1 MTPSLRKPTPGR
13 RGRPRRLTLDAI
25 VDTACDL
32 PAGNLDMASIA
43 SRLKVGGATLY
54 GYVEGREH
62 LLRLVAERKGQ
73 LQPIVDHGQSWQ
85 DILRE
90 HARSTCQ
97 TALDWPELVSQIMQ
111 GGVFGD
117 VEAQYLEQLIAL
129 LGSRGF
135 TPGRAL
141 ELYYAVN
148 QLVLGAAVTGNYL
161 KAVAGDGG
169 HAAVLSRFVH
179 SQPEGALPLLQ
190 RALAD
195 NPQPAVLGDF
205 NTALE
210 HLLAGCQPD
219 NPGNSPSGRSK

>member
-1 MTPSLRKPTPGR
+1 M
-13 RGRPRRLTLDAI
+13 
-25 VDTACDL
+25 
-32 PAGNLDMASIA
+32 
-43 SRLKVGGATLY
+43 
-54 GYVEGREH
+54 
-62 LLRLVAERKGQ
+62 
-73 LQPIVDHGQSWQ
+73 
-85 DILRE
+85 
-90 HARSTCQ
+90 
-97 TALDWPELVSQIMQ
+97 
-111 GGVFGD
+111 
-117 VEAQYLEQLIAL
+117 
-129 LGSRGF
+129 RGF